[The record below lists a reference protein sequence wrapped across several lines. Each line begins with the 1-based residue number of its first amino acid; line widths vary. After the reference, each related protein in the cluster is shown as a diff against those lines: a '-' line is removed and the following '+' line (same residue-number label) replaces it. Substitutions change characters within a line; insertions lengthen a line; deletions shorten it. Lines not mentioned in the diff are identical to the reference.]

1 MIYEINI
8 PHLSEGYD
16 VAGDK
21 STLAITVW
29 TDYKKFKF
37 ETATLVFDKDSIDE
51 AKQLAEIILEWIND
65 QKEDVK

>member
-21 STLAITVW
+21 SMLAITVW
-29 TDYKKFKF
+29 TDYKKF